1 MESAKFTELLT
12 RQVGNE
18 FAASHQYV
26 AVAAW
31 FDGQDL
37 PQLAKHFYRQS
48 LEERNHAM
56 MMVRYVL
63 DRGLKIAIPGID
75 PVRNDFANV
84 EEPLALAL
92 AQEQEVT
99 ENIKA
104 IFAAARA
111 ENDALGEQFMLWFLK
126 EQVEEVASMTT
137 LLNIARRADN
147 LFDIENFLARER
159 VGDQGGVRRARRI
172 RRASHR
178 PGRRGPRLRNAGSRR
193 RITLKPIPIVSSTCR
208 LRLVAFYELS

>member
-1 MESAKFTELLT
+1 MSAPRFNDLLAH
-12 RQVGNE
+12 QVGNE
-18 FAASHQYV
+18 FAASQQYIAI
-26 AVAAW
+26 AVW
-31 FDGQDL
+31 FHGQDL

-56 MMVRYVL
+56 MMVRYIL
-63 DRGLKIAIPGID
+63 DRGLKIAIPGVE
-75 PVRNDFANV
+75 PVRNDFNKV

-99 ENIKA
+99 ENIKEL
-104 IFAAARA
+104 FAAARA
-111 ENDALGEQFMLWFLK
+111 EYDALGEQFMLWFLK

-159 VGDQGGVRRARRI
+159 VGDHGQHGGHHGGHHRHHGGHGGGGDQGSGTPEA
-172 RRASHR
+172 
-178 PGRRGPRLRNAGSRR
+178 AGGA
-193 RITLKPIPIVSSTCR
+193 L
-208 LRLVAFYELS
+208 

>member
-1 MESAKFTELLT
+1 MSPSRFNELLA

-56 MMVRYVL
+56 MMVRYIL
-63 DRGLKIAIPGID
+63 DRGQRIAIPGIQ
-75 PVRNDFANV
+75 PVRNDFSNV

-92 AQEQEVT
+92 TQEQEVT
-99 ENIKA
+99 ENIKEL
-104 IFAAARA
+104 FAAARA

-159 VGDQGGVRRARRI
+159 VGDQG
-172 RRASHR
+172 R
-178 PGRRGPRLRNAGSRR
+178 PGGGHGHQGHHGGGTPDAGTPEAAGGS
-193 RITLKPIPIVSSTCR
+193 L
-208 LRLVAFYELS
+208 

>member
-1 MESAKFTELLT
+1 MSPSRFNELLA

-18 FAASHQYV
+18 FAASHQYI

-56 MMVRYVL
+56 MMVRYIL
-63 DRGLKIAIPGID
+63 DRGLRIAIPGIE
-75 PVRNDFANV
+75 PVRNDFSKV

-99 ENIKA
+99 ENIKDL
-104 IFAAARA
+104 FAAARA

-159 VGDQGGVRRARRI
+159 VGDQG
-172 RRASHR
+172 R
-178 PGRRGPRLRNAGSRR
+178 PGGGRGGHQGHHGGETHDSGTPEAAGGS
-193 RITLKPIPIVSSTCR
+193 L
-208 LRLVAFYELS
+208 

>member
-1 MESAKFTELLT
+1 MPTSMFNDLLA
-12 RQVGNE
+12 RQVGKE
-18 FAASHQYV
+18 FAASQQYIAV
-26 AVAAW
+26 AVW
-31 FDGQDL
+31 FHGQDL

-56 MMVRYVL
+56 MMVRYIL
-63 DRGLKIAIPGID
+63 DRGLKMAIPGVE
-75 PVRNDFANV
+75 PVRNDFDKV

-99 ENIKA
+99 ENIKEL
-104 IFAAARA
+104 FAAARS

-159 VGDQGGVRRARRI
+159 VGD
-172 RRASHR
+172 HR
-178 PGRRGPRLRNAGSRR
+178 PHGGHHGGHHGHAGHHGGHGQGASGAPEAAGGS
-193 RITLKPIPIVSSTCR
+193 L
-208 LRLVAFYELS
+208 

>member
-1 MESAKFTELLT
+1 MSRKFEELLAH
-12 RQVGNE
+12 QVGNE
-18 FAASHQYV
+18 FAASQQYI

-31 FDGQDL
+31 FDRQDL

-56 MMVRYVL
+56 MMVRYIL
-63 DRGLKIAIPGID
+63 DRGLTVTIPGVD
-75 PVRNDFANV
+75 PVRNDFSKV

-99 ENIKA
+99 ENIKEL
-104 IFAAARA
+104 FAAARA

-159 VGDQGGVRRARRI
+159 VGDHGHHGG
-172 RRASHR
+172 HR
-178 PGRRGPRLRNAGSRR
+178 GHGGHHGGGHGGGGHDSGTPEAAGGS
-193 RITLKPIPIVSSTCR
+193 L
-208 LRLVAFYELS
+208 